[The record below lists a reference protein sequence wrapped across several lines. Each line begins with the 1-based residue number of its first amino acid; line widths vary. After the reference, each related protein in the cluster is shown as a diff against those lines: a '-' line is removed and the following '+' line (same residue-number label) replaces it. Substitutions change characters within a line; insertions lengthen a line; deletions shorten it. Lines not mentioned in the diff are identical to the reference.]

1 MAEEEEAEDKD
12 EDDDVPVVV
21 RLRLERLA
29 GSHRLVRVS
38 VRLDLADHFFLHSAS
53 VAFHGGAYFSG
64 CGASTF
70 VPEDSGDCGSNSVSS
85 SSSEHHFILETCKPG
100 TPRPIDESVCRKAS
114 HDQCN
119 FNDSCMLEVA
129 VRTREERV
137 TVVSEAAAGS
147 RWAEHGIVFSC
158 CSHHYCTPLC
168 QVLLLLSCFHLKLHH
183 CCWCNRRCYS
193 CYGLLLW
200 VFLLELAQLFFTI
213 KTYFF
218 MSVGWLDG

>member
-1 MAEEEEAEDKD
+1 MAEEEEAEDED

-70 VPEDSGDCGSNSVSS
+70 VPEDSGDCGGSSSIGS

-137 TVVSEAAAGS
+137 SVVSEAAAGS
-147 RWAEHGIVFSC
+147 RWAGHGIVFSC
-158 CSHHYCTPLC
+158 CSHRTFLSSSAVVVELLPSKII
-168 QVLLLLSCFHLKLHH
+168 LLLLL
-183 CCWCNRRCYS
+183 
-193 CYGLLLW
+193 
-200 VFLLELAQLFFTI
+200 V
-213 KTYFF
+213 
-218 MSVGWLDG
+218 

>member
-158 CSHHYCTPLC
+158 CSHHYTSLSSSAA
-168 QVLLLLSCFHLKLHH
+168 VVELLSSKIISLLL
-183 CCWCNRRCYS
+183 
-193 CYGLLLW
+193 
-200 VFLLELAQLFFTI
+200 V
-213 KTYFF
+213 
-218 MSVGWLDG
+218 